1 MDFFNLMSFVTDRN
15 RIYERYEKIE
25 LDQKA
30 NISRIRRE
38 NQKIVEEL
46 YRIRAKDKYPKRSA

>member
-30 NISRIRRE
+30 NISSIRRE
-38 NQKIVEEL
+38 NQKIDEEL
-46 YRIRAKDKYPKRSA
+46 YRIRTKDKYPKRSA

>member
-30 NISRIRRE
+30 NTSRIRRD
-38 NQKIVEEL
+38 NQKIDEEL
-46 YRIRAKDKYPKRSA
+46 YRIRAKDKDPKGSA

>member
-38 NQKIVEEL
+38 NQKIDEEL

>member
-30 NISRIRRE
+30 NTSRIRRD
-38 NQKIVEEL
+38 NQKIDEEL
-46 YRIRAKDKYPKRSA
+46 YRIRAKDKDPKRSA